1 MSKEAVANVVQQAI
15 SDAGF
20 RRQLSTDPTGALRGF
35 DLTAAETEAIRSGD
49 SGRLSILGVDQRMS
63 KLFALGGASLGASRQ
78 AGADLSGGQSA
89 FDPGVGSAFN
99 SADSTGQGGTSSS
112 VLTSGTDPNAALID
126 DGMSGARA
134 RIIPT
139 DPGGILTTDAVDASR
154 SDGPVDE
161 SGAYLTRGSYDST
174 SAARAVTDAHD
185 RQGSGQGVASVTD
198 AHDRHSSGS
207 DTGQVTA
214 TSDAAADSTTADHV
228 DGGPEITP

>member
-1 MSKEAVANVVQQAI
+1 MSKEAVANVVQRAI

-20 RRQLSTDPTGALRGF
+20 RRQINTDPTGALRGF
-35 DLTAAETEAIRSGD
+35 DLTADETEAIRSGD
-49 SGRLSILGVDQRMS
+49 AGRLSVLGVDQRMS
-63 KLFALGGASLGASRQ
+63 KLFVIGGESLAASRF
-78 AGADLSGGQSA
+78 AGTDLSGQSL

-126 DGMSGARA
+126 DGMSGARG

-154 SDGPVDE
+154 SDGPIDE